1 MCRDGLQRWFICR
14 SKISRERTASII
26 NREDWDLEIHD
37 RKQTRRALSNTPRVL
52 NLLAIAEPQGVDQE
66 LSCRELGSATRKQ
79 AHPTQRNSEVEEQE
93 FCKMCETYKRCCA
106 SSAESYIHA
115 HRCLILVH
123 GVYCTDG
130 WVGGWAPSLVPVTR
144 ATGCGP

>member
-52 NLLAIAEPQGVDQE
+52 NLLAIAEPQIGVDQE
-66 LSCRELGSATRKQ
+66 LSCTELGSATRKQ

-93 FCKMCETYKRCCA
+93 FCKTCETAYKRCCA

-123 GVYCTDG
+123 GVYVMHR
-130 WVGGWAPSLVPVTR
+130 WVGGRL
-144 ATGCGP
+144 GPFFAGACH

>member
-79 AHPTQRNSEVEEQE
+79 ARPTRRNSEVEEQE
-93 FCKMCETYKRCCA
+93 FCKMCETYRNA
-106 SSAESYIHA
+106 AAELHPRTPVSYFSPWGIN
-115 HRCLILVH
+115 
-123 GVYCTDG
+123 
-130 WVGGWAPSLVPVTR
+130 APVSYTHLTLPTIYSV
-144 ATGCGP
+144 

>member
-1 MCRDGLQRWFICR
+1 M
-14 SKISRERTASII
+14 SILS
-26 NREDWDLEIHD
+26 REDWDLEIHD
-37 RKQTRRALSNTPRVL
+37 HKKQTRRALSNTPRVL

-106 SSAESYIHA
+106 SGVESYIHA

-123 GVYCTDG
+123 GCTAQM
-130 WVGGWAPSLVPVTR
+130 GGWAVGPLR
-144 ATGCGP
+144 AGACH

>member
-1 MCRDGLQRWFICR
+1 MFHDGLQRWFICR

-79 AHPTQRNSEVEEQE
+79 ARPTQRNSEVEEQE

-123 GVYCTDG
+123 GV
-130 WVGGWAPSLVPVTR
+130 
-144 ATGCGP
+144 